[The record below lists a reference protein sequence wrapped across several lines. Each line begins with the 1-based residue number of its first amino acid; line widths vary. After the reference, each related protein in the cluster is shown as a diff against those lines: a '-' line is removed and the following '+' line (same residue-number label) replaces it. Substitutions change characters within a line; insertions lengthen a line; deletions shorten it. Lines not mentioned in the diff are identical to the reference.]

1 MANPVKKSPV
11 KLTRVEDAIIIFLL
25 HRVLYEENEVIT
37 ETLQEIAEIIDRNVK
52 SVLKN
57 IQSLEKKGF
66 ITYRKQDNIIS
77 VQLNS
82 ERIEIASRFS
92 TLTNDR
98 NYTLSNL
105 ELLEDMKKIISSL
118 ELELEESKNNL
129 VHIKNLNKEIE
140 QKYSQITERELDS
153 LVNSILFERTFSN
166 INKPF
171 ERLVFDEL
179 LAFRRKISLGS
190 NKETES
196 FEEESESFATFEK
209 EIPPKEESTLFE
221 SILNKRMG
229 NFEEEG

>member
-92 TLTNDR
+92 TLTND
-98 NYTLSNL
+98 
-105 ELLEDMKKIISSL
+105 
-118 ELELEESKNNL
+118 SK
-129 VHIKNLNKEIE
+129 
-140 QKYSQITERELDS
+140 
-153 LVNSILFERTFSN
+153 
-166 INKPF
+166 
-171 ERLVFDEL
+171 
-179 LAFRRKISLGS
+179 
-190 NKETES
+190 
-196 FEEESESFATFEK
+196 
-209 EIPPKEESTLFE
+209 
-221 SILNKRMG
+221 
-229 NFEEEG
+229 

>member
-1 MANPVKKSPV
+1 M
-11 KLTRVEDAIIIFLL
+11 
-25 HRVLYEENEVIT
+25 
-37 ETLQEIAEIIDRNVK
+37 K